1 MLFFGKAHA
10 ATTNLPVTET
20 MSLWDRIQPPVDISA
35 NGHLITDLFSYTTYM
50 VIFFFILVCLG
61 LFGFSYFYSEK
72 RNKKPLYTYG
82 TKGSHKK
89 LGLVFG
95 LAVFVLIDMKI
106 SVQSNND
113 LVGTFFNFPK
123 ADEDVL
129 RVQVMGQ
136 QWLWK
141 IRYPGKDNVFNTDD
155 DIVTINDLRL
165 PTDKK
170 VVVQMT
176 SKDVIHS
183 FYLPNI
189 RQKRDLMPG
198 RISRIWFE
206 LKKPGE
212 FDLACAEM
220 CGTHHYIMK
229 GKLTV
234 YKKDEFEAWLS
245 RAEQIAL
252 SENDPEDADRYWGWK
267 WEN

>member
-1 MLFFGKAHA
+1 
-10 ATTNLPVTET
+10 
-20 MSLWDRIQPPVDISA
+20 
-35 NGHLITDLFSYTTYM
+35 
-50 VIFFFILVCLG
+50 
-61 LFGFSYFYSEK
+61 
-72 RNKKPLYTYG
+72 
-82 TKGSHKK
+82 
-89 LGLVFG
+89 
-95 LAVFVLIDMKI
+95 MKI